1 MTQLESHN
9 QLVQER
15 QQQPDVPTL
24 TSAIIQRAKE
34 GLDAARDPLARRSV
48 EESLEYEEAICLRHA
63 SAIAPNLFQPKING
77 EQRRRV
83 LRILMHALFQ
93 VNVEFPERI
102 PTTPA
107 MLASNHLSHF
117 DPFLILSEIPGRP
130 LYHILGDART
140 LFNQGWKRY
149 FLSLT
154 GGVIPLDRLWKEELA
169 VINGAKMGREDL
181 AQLAAAIRCSA
192 TGCANAHDVPDGR
205 TIEALRRIDRIVQA
219 IFSCGDGIAIFPEG
233 RLGTAE
239 GQLHLP
245 LKRGAAIYALRAR
258 VPIVPVGII
267 GTKDL
272 YFRKKLTL
280 KFGEPLI
287 FPQSN
292 RPKPQEIQAVLEA
305 LQAALIDLLPKD
317 YQEPNELKLFRNF
330 LNHLL
335 W

>member
-9 QLVQER
+9 ER
-15 QQQPDVPTL
+15 VEDWQQPSDVPTL
-24 TSAIIQRAKE
+24 TPAIIQRAKE

-48 EESLEYEEAICLRHA
+48 QKSLEHGEAICLRHA
-63 SAIAPNLFQPKING
+63 SAIAQGSFEPKING
-77 EQRRRV
+77 EQRRFV
-83 LRILMHALFQ
+83 LRTLIHALFQ
-93 VNVEFPERI
+93 VNVEFLERI
-102 PTTPA
+102 PTTPV

-130 LYHILGDART
+130 HYHIVGDART
-140 LFNQGWKRY
+140 LFNKGWKRY

-181 AQLAAAIRCSA
+181 AQLAAAIA
-192 TGCANAHDVPDGR
+192 QHVPDGS
-205 TIEALRRIDRIVQA
+205 TIEALRRIDRIVQS
-219 IFSCGDGIAIFPEG
+219 IFSRGDGIAIFPEG

-245 LKRGAAIYALRAR
+245 LKRGAAIYALRAG

-267 GTKDL
+267 GTKNL

-280 KFGEPLI
+280 RFGEPLI

-292 RPKPQEIQAVLEA
+292 RPKPREIQAVLEA
-305 LQAALIDLLPKD
+305 LQAALIALLPKD
-317 YQEPNELKLFRNF
+317 YQEPNELKLFGNF